1 MTLLKRDSPN
11 RDSRTA
17 ASSQAS
23 GSNAQNGLNGQANGG
38 SVSHTLPTYTPTN
51 DNPTNLTEA
60 EMLSAAA
67 GNGNGAAVAE
77 PDIAWAFSNLKIK
90 DSANGFPTPE
100 ATLGHLK
107 LLEAFYALKDEVAYT
122 DGAFGLFDCRAPG
135 TEESVAGDQPATIR
149 RLEALAQIREKRWAL
164 YVARA
169 ADRFES
175 WWTKV
180 LTVMDKAF
188 CNSLGPSLGVKRLR
202 TSDLSNLTSWNKFVD
217 EPALNK
223 YVNDPAKGW
232 KPLKWVW
239 TRDMLPPL
247 DVLMVWHS
255 FMLNPR
261 NYLEDCMRF
270 GLRDTW
276 YAGMPW
282 AAVNDSINDSFYYEV
297 TDAAKNK
304 WTSATGR
311 PWNNL
316 DEASVKSMKC
326 PRCSTLLSIPWTT
339 ASMEESARH
348 NWDMNYAGQGYA
360 EPDLLK
366 SCPVCSLNVTHDILR
381 VAKFKRDAEELLRSD
396 YPMGGTVVPGKG
408 GTPITLRDTE
418 PTKIPQSFPNRL
430 IKEHLRSQILD
441 LNSEG
446 YGTRFCRTGNLIY
459 VRSLIEQSV
468 KDKSIIAKINGYK
481 TTGKMF

>member
-1 MTLLKRDSPN
+1 MTLLKRDGPN

-17 ASSQAS
+17 PSSQPA
-23 GSNAQNGLNGQANGG
+23 GSNAQNGQNGQANGG
-38 SVSHTLPTYTPTN
+38 SVSHALPTYTPTN

-188 CNSLGPSLGVKRLR
+188 CNSLGPSLGVMRLR

-217 EPALNK
+217 EPALNN
-223 YVNDPAKGW
+223 VAKGR

-247 DVLMVWHS
+247 G
-255 FMLNPR
+255 N
-261 NYLEDCMRF
+261 
-270 GLRDTW
+270 
-276 YAGMPW
+276 
-282 AAVNDSINDSFYYEV
+282 
-297 TDAAKNK
+297 
-304 WTSATGR
+304 
-311 PWNNL
+311 
-316 DEASVKSMKC
+316 
-326 PRCSTLLSIPWTT
+326 
-339 ASMEESARH
+339 
-348 NWDMNYAGQGYA
+348 
-360 EPDLLK
+360 
-366 SCPVCSLNVTHDILR
+366 TH
-381 VAKFKRDAEELLRSD
+381 
-396 YPMGGTVVPGKG
+396 
-408 GTPITLRDTE
+408 
-418 PTKIPQSFPNRL
+418 
-430 IKEHLRSQILD
+430 
-441 LNSEG
+441 
-446 YGTRFCRTGNLIY
+446 
-459 VRSLIEQSV
+459 
-468 KDKSIIAKINGYK
+468 
-481 TTGKMF
+481 

>member
-1 MTLLKRDSPN
+1 
-11 RDSRTA
+11 
-17 ASSQAS
+17 
-23 GSNAQNGLNGQANGG
+23 
-38 SVSHTLPTYTPTN
+38 
-51 DNPTNLTEA
+51 
-60 EMLSAAA
+60 MLSAAA

-188 CNSLGPSLGVKRLR
+188 CNSLGPSLGVMRLR

-217 EPALNK
+217 EPALNN
-223 YVNDPAKGW
+223 VAKGR

-247 DVLMVWHS
+247 G
-255 FMLNPR
+255 N
-261 NYLEDCMRF
+261 
-270 GLRDTW
+270 
-276 YAGMPW
+276 
-282 AAVNDSINDSFYYEV
+282 
-297 TDAAKNK
+297 
-304 WTSATGR
+304 
-311 PWNNL
+311 
-316 DEASVKSMKC
+316 
-326 PRCSTLLSIPWTT
+326 
-339 ASMEESARH
+339 
-348 NWDMNYAGQGYA
+348 
-360 EPDLLK
+360 
-366 SCPVCSLNVTHDILR
+366 TH
-381 VAKFKRDAEELLRSD
+381 
-396 YPMGGTVVPGKG
+396 
-408 GTPITLRDTE
+408 
-418 PTKIPQSFPNRL
+418 
-430 IKEHLRSQILD
+430 
-441 LNSEG
+441 
-446 YGTRFCRTGNLIY
+446 
-459 VRSLIEQSV
+459 
-468 KDKSIIAKINGYK
+468 
-481 TTGKMF
+481 